1 MLKFEVVKIVDGL
14 MYEVKN
20 NGKNS
25 VKFEEYYN
33 DALATDYLKKTTFAK
48 AGSF

>member
-1 MLKFEVVKIVDGL
+1 

-25 VKFEEYYN
+25 VKFEEYYDDSPSDN
-33 DALATDYLKKTTFAK
+33 YKEMTKFTE
-48 AGSF
+48 AGSFQ